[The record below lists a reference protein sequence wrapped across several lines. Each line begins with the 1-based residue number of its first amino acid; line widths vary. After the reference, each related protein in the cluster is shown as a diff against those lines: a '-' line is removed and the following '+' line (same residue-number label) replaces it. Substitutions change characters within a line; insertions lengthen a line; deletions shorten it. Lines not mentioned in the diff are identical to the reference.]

1 MAEAEVLEVTMVI
14 EAVEVIL
21 ATPARVET
29 RLLRQPQAEIRLE
42 SVNLSDDEE

>member
-1 MAEAEVLEVTMVI
+1 MAETENLEVTMVI

-42 SVNLSDDEE
+42 SVDLTEIE

>member
-1 MAEAEVLEVTMVI
+1 MAETENLEVTMVI

-42 SVNLSDDEE
+42 SVDLTENE

>member
-14 EAVEVIL
+14 EAVEVVL
-21 ATPARVET
+21 TTPARVEA

-42 SVNLSDDEE
+42 SVDLTEEE